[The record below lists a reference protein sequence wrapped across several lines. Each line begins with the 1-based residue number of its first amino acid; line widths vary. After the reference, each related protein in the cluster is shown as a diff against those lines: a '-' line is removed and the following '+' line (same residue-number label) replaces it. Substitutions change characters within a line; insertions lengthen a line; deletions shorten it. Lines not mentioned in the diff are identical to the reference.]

1 MPNRQHCVQFWK
13 LPTQALNHSTLK
25 LLSIHCYK
33 CFVGFRRIRLILQS
47 SMWRK
52 VSSNRGKLSKISSHR
67 AERKCHRLNFRTV
80 YTPRQFSVAACCINC
95 LPRVCQTVVAPALRV
110 TKLVCAQFRKSQTR
124 PKSLH
129 PTVQWTRRSTSSSG
143 SGCSSSASSPASSS
157 STASSSSSVPTSGPS
172 YCDSDTGTTLLNH
185 KFKNKLFF

>member
-25 LLSIHCYK
+25 LLSTHCYK

-52 VSSNRGKLSKISSHR
+52 VSSNRGKWSKISSHR
-67 AERKCHRLNFRTV
+67 AERKRHRLNFRTV

-95 LPRVCQTVVAPALRV
+95 LPRVCQTVVAPGAWQNLFVPNFGNRKQDLNHSTLLCSEREDLHLHLVLAALPR
-110 TKLVCAQFRKSQTR
+110 LPHQHRHHLPHRHRLQ
-124 PKSLH
+124 SLH
-129 PTVQWTRRSTSSSG
+129 QGLCTATQIQVQ
-143 SGCSSSASSPASSS
+143 
-157 STASSSSSVPTSGPS
+157 
-172 YCDSDTGTTLLNH
+172 H
-185 KFKNKLFF
+185 F